1 MISTSIAKEANMDVE
16 SLGHLGKGVV
26 FKDCQQPVKLQFGFC
41 FNIGRKAVERTF
53 ISKLMQTARFPI
65 DPS

>member
-1 MISTSIAKEANMDVE
+1 MDVE